1 MTQIESWLQEQI
13 GLDPAS
19 VGPELVARAIQRR
32 LSELA
37 IQDKG
42 DYLALLHS
50 SESERQHLIEA
61 AVVPETWFFRDQGPF
76 NFLKTWV
83 KTQKPSRTLR
93 IASVP
98 CSHGEEPYSI
108 AMTLLEAGLKPSDFR
123 IDAFDVSLHALQ
135 LAKTGV
141 YRPNSFRNE
150 IPNRERYFE
159 PVAGGMEIR
168 QPYRSYVNFEWGNLL
183 DPSFGQGR
191 EDYQIIFCRNLL
203 IYLDAASRK
212 RAVETLDRMLDPDG
226 ILFVGAVETLQS
238 ISNQFESIREPQAF
252 AFRRKKKRG
261 PNTLVESPMKQAKLM
276 QAARPI
282 EDRYGLHRSRMQRIH
297 AMDERPP
304 ALSLDD
310 ARQLS
315 DQGRLPE
322 ALAIVETIVR
332 NEKPNADA
340 FYLLGLI
347 QQAMNEFSA
356 ADEAYQKA
364 LFLQPEHESA
374 LAQLAL
380 LRDQCGDPV
389 RAERFR
395 RRLRRVKD
403 VQDSMK
409 ETTV

>member
-1 MTQIESWLQEQI
+1 MKRIESWLQEQI

-19 VGPELVARAIQRR
+19 VGPDLIARAIQRR
-32 LSELA
+32 CEELK
-37 IQDKG
+37 ILNEG

-50 SESERQHLIEA
+50 SEQERQYLIEA
-61 AVVPETWFFRDQGPF
+61 VIVPETWFFRDQGAF
-76 NFLKTWV
+76 RFLQTWV
-83 KTQKPSRTLR
+83 KTLKPNSTLR

-108 AMTLLEAGLKPSDFR
+108 VIALLEAELKPDDFC

-135 LAKTGV
+135 EAKTGV
-141 YRPNSFRNE
+141 YRPNSFRSE

-159 PVAGGMEIR
+159 PVSGGMKIR
-168 QPYRSYVNFEWGNLL
+168 EPYRSLVNFEWGNLL

-191 EDYQIIFCRNLL
+191 SDYHVIFCRNLL
-203 IYLDAASRK
+203 IYLNAASRK
-212 RAVETLDRMLDPDG
+212 RVIETLDRMLDPDG

-238 ISNQFESIREPQAF
+238 ISKQFESIREPQAF
-252 AFRRKKKRG
+252 AFRRKIKRD
-261 PNTLVESPMKQAKLM
+261 ESPMKQVKPM
-276 QAARPI
+276 QTAHSVQPRF
-282 EDRYGLHRSRMQRIH
+282 RLQRNRMQRIH

-347 QQAMNEFSA
+347 QQAMNESGA

-380 LRDQCGDPV
+380 LRDQCGDPSG
-389 RAERFR
+389 AERFR
-395 RRLRRVKD
+395 RRLRRVKNA
-403 VQDSMK
+403 QDSMK